1 MDEFKGGIGKNFLIV
16 KFSAVQASPLLIKV
30 DLIQF
35 LIILRSR

>member
-1 MDEFKGGIGKNFLIV
+1 MDEFKGGIGENSLIV
-16 KFSAVQASPLLIKV
+16 KIFGGTSPLLIKV